1 MVQKADVVVTGG
13 GIMGCAIAYGLKKKG
28 VGRVTVVER
37 RGIGEETSSA
47 CDGGVNLQTKAP
59 GPALELAKRSV
70 ELYQTL
76 SQELDYDV
84 HFEKY
89 GGMVMV
95 DSPELMGVVEHSV
108 AEQTAAGVDVA
119 ILSGDEARRME
130 PCLSK
135 RITAVTYCPD
145 DGRVSP
151 IHTTIG
157 YAKAAGRA
165 GVEFLLN
172 TAVTGVTVE
181 DGQVTGVETTRGPI
195 RAEVVVNACGVY
207 APEIGRMVGLDI
219 PILPRK
225 GNIVVTEQMAPCVE
239 HNLICARYIALKHDP
254 DLARTSSDPSMR
266 LGVNLFL
273 EQTHDGNIIFGSNR
287 EWSGYDKSTSYEIL
301 CAICSYAASLVPFL
315 SELNIIRTFAGLRP
329 YCEGGPILGPV
340 DGIHG
345 FVMAAGHEGDGIAM
359 APITGEIM
367 SDYII
372 SQTVT
377 EDIRPFLFSRFSQQK
392 G

>member
-1 MVQKADVVVTGG
+1 MVRTADVVVIGG
-13 GIMGCAIAYGLKKKG
+13 GVMGCSIAYNLKKKG
-28 VGRVTVVER
+28 VKRVVVVER

-59 GPALELAKRSV
+59 GPALKLAKRSV
-70 ELYQTL
+70 KIYETL

-95 DSPELMGVVEHSV
+95 DSPELMGVIEHSV
-108 AEQTAAGVDVA
+108 ADQVAAGVDVS
-119 ILSGDEARRME
+119 ILSGDEARKME

-135 RITAVTYCPD
+135 RVTAVTYCPD

-151 IHTTIG
+151 IYTTIG
-157 YAKAAGRA
+157 YAKAAARM
-165 GVEFLLN
+165 GVEFLTN
-172 TAVTGVTVE
+172 TAVTDVTVE
-181 DGQVTGVETTRGPI
+181 DGQVTGVETTQGTI
-195 RAEVVVNACGVY
+195 RAETVVNACGVY

-219 PILPRK
+219 PIVPRK
-225 GNIVVTEQMAPCVE
+225 GNIVVTEQVAPCVK
-239 HNLICARYIALKHDP
+239 HNLICARYIALKHNP
-254 DLARTSSDPSMR
+254 DLAKTSDDPSMR

-287 EWSGYDKSTSYEIL
+287 EWGGFDKSTSYEIL
-301 CAICSYAASLVPFL
+301 CAICNYSTNFVPFL
-315 SELNIIRTFAGLRP
+315 KELNIIRTFAGLRP

-340 DGIHG
+340 DGLNG

-359 APITGEIM
+359 APITGDIM
-367 SDYII
+367 SDYVI
-372 SQTVT
+372 SGKVT
-377 EDIRPFLFSRFSQQK
+377 EDIAPFLFSRFSK
-392 G
+392 K

>member
-1 MVQKADVVVTGG
+1 
-13 GIMGCAIAYGLKKKG
+13 L
-28 VGRVTVVER
+28 
-37 RGIGEETSSA
+37 
-47 CDGGVNLQTKAP
+47 
-59 GPALELAKRSV
+59 AL
-70 ELYQTL
+70 T
-76 SQELDYDV
+76 V

-195 RAEVVVNACGVY
+195 RAEVVVNACGVH